1 MSKSVRMAHRWQG
14 ATPSIQSAHY
24 QPRTC
29 MLLLTVRRKSA
40 GNAAAAR
47 GLGLG
52 TPNIFRTLAQYSS
65 CPLTVLSTPTTC
77 ISITL
82 HMSIEDML
90 DRKCRRLSK
99 ATACSRM
106 YTFWC
111 TGWPHLDLKIVS
123 CGQSLLDKDAQGFSL
138 VIICQVCLHV
148 SRLERPVLTMLRQFP
163 SLTIAEE
170 PPLVSSWGAGH
181 V

>member
-1 MSKSVRMAHRWQG
+1 MSRRPTDGGALPLQFRVR
-14 ATPSIQSAHY
+14 TDY

-47 GLGLG
+47 GLGFG

-82 HMSIEDML
+82 RMNIEEML
-90 DRKCRRLSK
+90 GRNCRSLSK
-99 ATACSRM
+99 ATACSRL
-106 YTFWC
+106 YTFL
-111 TGWPHLDLKIVS
+111 GALVGPHLDLKIVS

-138 VIICQVCLHV
+138 VIIRQVRLHV
-148 SRLERPVLTMLRQFP
+148 SRERGQC
-163 SLTIAEE
+163 
-170 PPLVSSWGAGH
+170 
-181 V
+181 